1 MLMRNIAM
9 LTMHSCP
16 AGRPGTRDVGGMNVY
31 VTHVARE
38 LAKWGCR
45 VDIYT
50 RNDRAHNRQIVELT
64 PFVRVV
70 HVEAGAVDESKH
82 DLPDHLPAF
91 VDAVDGF
98 RRKHRLSYELV
109 HSHYWLSG
117 KAGNELSQSWGVP
130 HVTMFHTTALTKL
143 LARIG
148 EQEPEGR
155 VEAEREVMSA
165 ANAIVVSTEQER
177 SDISRLYNSEPEK
190 ISVLPAGVDLELFRP
205 ADKVEARR
213 SLGLPDRNIVLSVG
227 RVEPLKGFDTLL
239 QAMASLDD
247 RSDNMVVI
255 VGGDEDASP
264 ELERLR
270 ELSRSLGLG
279 ESVMFTQAV
288 SQERLSMYY
297 NAADVFAMPSYYE
310 SFGLVA
316 LEAMACGVP
325 VIASRVSGP
334 RSFVKSGV
342 TGYLIDRRCPEPFA
356 QRLDVLLHNP
366 TLRESMGRAA
376 RSHAETMGWDMV
388 GRRTLDVYDSVILG
402 PRTASV
408 AAG

>member
-1 MLMRNIAM
+1 MRNIAM
-9 LTMHSCP
+9 ITMHSCP
-16 AGRPGTRDVGGMNVY
+16 AGRLGTRDVGGMNVY

-38 LAKWGCR
+38 LAKSGCR

-50 RNDRAHNRQIVELT
+50 RSDRAHGQHVAEIT

-70 HVEAGAVDESKH
+70 HVEAGPIDESKDAMSGH
-82 DLPDHLPAF
+82 VPAF
-91 VDAVDGF
+91 VEAVDGF
-98 RRKHRLSYELV
+98 RREHRLTYELV

-117 KAGNELSQSWGVP
+117 KAGSELSKRWGVP

-155 VEAEREVMSA
+155 VESEREVMAA

-205 ADKVEARR
+205 TDKAEARR

-227 RVEPLKGFDTLL
+227 RVEPLKGFDILL

-270 ELSRSLGLG
+270 DLSRSLGLG
-279 ESVMFTQAV
+279 EDVMFTQAV

-297 NAADVFAMPSYYE
+297 NAADVFVMPSYYE

-342 TGYLIDRRCPEPFA
+342 TGYLVDRRCPEPFA

-376 RSHAETMGWDMV
+376 RSHAEKLGWDMV
-388 GRRTLDVYDSVILG
+388 GRRTLDVYDAVTLG
-402 PRTASV
+402 PRSASI